1 MSLPRSSIPSMQ
13 ESAEQLE
20 LKYDTDT
27 VLSYLQNF
35 YLMRYQHPSCVS
47 EYRPRLD
54 ADRVRPLGYWLFH
67 MTTGHYF
74 FLRKLADLH
83 GIECREVKEQYERR
97 VERLLRSIRIDP
109 KYLAFRLTA
118 VDNPYALASAY
129 NVLAN
134 DLEWDE
140 LASQFCYDRD
150 IFDIVFPG
158 KIERACP
165 ERGIATNNAKAAA
178 DTGMS
183 LLRKRFFCKLRNP
196 KNYKLSKYAKE
207 IDKRIRK
214 QQRHDR
220 ETASTET
227 VNSVSPF
234 LPSQRRRAWTSC
246 VRRSAR
252 EWGEKAR
259 FEFAFA
265 AEDLVFQLDRFC
277 TLDF

>member
-13 ESAEQLE
+13 EVAEQMKLE
-20 LKYDTDT
+20 YDTET

-67 MTTGHYF
+67 ITTGQYY
-74 FLRKLADLH
+74 FLRKLADFH
-83 GIECREVKEQYERR
+83 RIGCRQVTEQYERR
-97 VERLLRSIRIDP
+97 MERLLRSIRIDP

-158 KIERACP
+158 EIEHACP
-165 ERGIATNNAKAAA
+165 ERGIATSNAKAAA
-178 DTGMS
+178 ETGMS
-183 LLRKRFFCKLRNP
+183 LLHKQFFSKLQNP
-196 KNYKLSKYAKE
+196 KNYKLSKYAKGIE
-207 IDKRIRK
+207 KTVRE
-214 QQRHDR
+214 QQRYDSK
-220 ETASTET
+220 TASTET
-227 VNSVSPF
+227 VNSASPF
-234 LPSQRRRAWTSC
+234 LPSSRHRAWTSC
-246 VRRSAR
+246 VRRTAR
-252 EWGEKAR
+252 KWGEKAK
-259 FEFAFA
+259 FELEFA
-265 AEDLVFQLDRFC
+265 AEDLAFQLGRFC